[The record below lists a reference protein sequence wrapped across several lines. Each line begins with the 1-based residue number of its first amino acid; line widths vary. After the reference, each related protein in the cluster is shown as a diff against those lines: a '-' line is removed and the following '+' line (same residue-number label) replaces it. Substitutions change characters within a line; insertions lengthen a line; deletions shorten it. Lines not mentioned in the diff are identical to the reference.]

1 MKKTIKAY
9 VVYEAPSYKGL
20 PPRIDLYTFD
30 PRKSAGDS
38 FRNLVVVSQRDI
50 EIEVPDDFDP
60 RPDMIANLQAE
71 EKKARA
77 DFAAKVASIKR
88 QISELQAI
96 EFAA

>member
-1 MKKTIKAY
+1 MKKTVKTY
-9 VVYEAPSYKGL
+9 VVYIAPRYKGAQAD
-20 PPRIDLYTFD
+20 IALYTFD
-30 PRKSAGDS
+30 PRKMASDTFS
-38 FRNLVVVSQRDI
+38 RDVVVSERDI